1 MFERGR
7 CRAIDQLVVEE
18 AAALLCERWLQRSA
32 SDPTAERVRNGT
44 DEIFTIRLHAV
55 WVNMENAAYGKCG
68 ELPRP
73 SHKCYLR
80 AARRRRQG
88 PEARAAGRSEATSL
102 DDAEHSSML
111 IM

>member
-1 MFERGR
+1 
-7 CRAIDQLVVEE
+7 
-18 AAALLCERWLQRSA
+18 
-32 SDPTAERVRNGT
+32 VRDDT
-44 DEIFTIRLHAV
+44 DEILTICLSAAR
-55 WVNMENAAYGKCG
+55 VNTENGN

-102 DDAEHSSML
+102 DEAEQSSTL